1 MELEV
6 KNQTIQKLENEILFL
21 KVGNPETLIKKI
33 NAQKSTI
40 AGSQKYPDLV
50 DFKTDF
56 DYANSIQVPLETEV
70 KTKEDVMRLKETS
83 SKLKSI
89 LAKFNKERQNLSITA
104 EKVQY
109 DDLSTQTDFTPR
121 ISKNLFQ
128 KFNKI
133 RLEFPE
139 PEIHFTKL
147 QEKYE
152 VAKST
157 HSGTIQASNKKID
170 KFLVDLKS
178 VAMSKTN
185 LVKIETQNVP
195 DWDTTL
201 LEQYREIKFL
211 SRESVLSC
219 FRKVFNLMF
228 YILRRCICL
237 KWFQFG
243 WLKSKKFLP
252 LWLSR

>member
-1 MELEV
+1 M
-6 KNQTIQKLENEILFL
+6 LFL

-33 NAQKSTI
+33 NAQKSMI

-70 KTKEDVMRLKETS
+70 TTEEDIIRLKETS

-89 LAKFNKERQNLSITA
+89 LAKFNQERQNLSITA

-121 ISKNLFQ
+121 IPQTLFR

-133 RLEFPE
+133 RSEFPE
-139 PEIHFTKL
+139 PELHLSQL

-152 VAKST
+152 PSRSN
-157 HSGTIQASNKKID
+157 HSVMIEASKQKIKKL
-170 KFLVDLKS
+170 LVDLKS
-178 VAMSKTN
+178 VAMTKPN
-185 LVKIETQNVP
+185 LINIDTQNSP
-195 DWDTTL
+195 DWDTL
-201 LEQYREIKFL
+201 LFKQYRDKKYLPLKAGI
-211 SRESVLSC
+211 RESVLSC
-219 FRKVFNLMF
+219 FRKVFKLT
-228 YILRRCICL
+228 
-237 KWFQFG
+237 
-243 WLKSKKFLP
+243 
-252 LWLSR
+252 